1 MTALRKQG
9 RRGSEKGSSR
19 LSPRRILGVLGPGLV
34 TGAADDD
41 PGGIGTFVQVG
52 SQFGYG
58 LLWASIL
65 ILPLMAAVQELC
77 ARIALETRVG
87 LGVSLR
93 RKFPRWLVGVSVLG
107 LVVANTF
114 NLGADLGAVAAGAD
128 LLTRGTVKA
137 IWLLVPI
144 AVGVVAFQVLG
155 KYELIFKTFKW
166 LTLVLFA
173 YLGAAILARPNL
185 VQLVTEGL
193 VPHPQFSLAYV
204 SAITAMLG
212 TSISPYL
219 FFWQAASEVE
229 EDNKD
234 KQRPP
239 GPHRLSWQRL
249 LDARTDVFVGM
260 VVAQAVM
267 LCILITSA
275 AVLHAHGKTDVQ
287 SAEQAASTLAPIAG
301 PFAFVLF
308 AVGLIGTGLLAIP
321 VLSGSAAYAV
331 REFFRWRESF
341 DSSLVE
347 GWHFYGVIVVATG
360 VGVALNLVGINA
372 IKALFISAVINGM
385 VAPPLLVL
393 IVLLGSDQRL
403 MGGSTSRGWSR
414 SLGWTAVIVMGA
426 AALMEV
432 FSLVVARNGP

>member
-1 MTALRKQG
+1 MSTLRKRPESSSAG
-9 RRGSEKGSSR
+9 DGVGGSLRRF
-19 LSPRRILGVLGPGLV
+19 LGVLGPGLV

-58 LLWASIL
+58 LLWASVL

-87 LGVSLR
+87 LGVCLR
-93 RKFPRWLVGVSVLG
+93 RRFPRWLVGLSVLG
-107 LVVANTF
+107 LLVANTF
-114 NLGADLGAVAAGAD
+114 NLGADLGAVAAGVD
-128 LLTRGTVKA
+128 LLTRGAVKA
-137 IWLLVPI
+137 IWLLVPV
-144 AVGVVAFQVLG
+144 AAGVVAFQVLG
-155 KYELIFKTFKW
+155 RYELIFKTFKW

-185 VQLVTEGL
+185 IQLITEGL
-193 VPHPQFSLAYV
+193 LPHPQFSLTYV

-229 EDNKD
+229 GD
-234 KQRPP
+234 KKQSESARR
-239 GPHRLSWQRL
+239 PHRLSWQRL
-249 LDARTDVFVGM
+249 QDARTDVFVGM
-260 VVAQAVM
+260 VIAQAVM
-267 LCILITSA
+267 VCILVTSG

-287 SAEQAASTLAPIAG
+287 SAEEAASTLAPIAG

-360 VGVALNLVGINA
+360 IGVALNLLGINP
-372 IKALFISAVINGM
+372 IKALFISAVVNGI

-393 IVLLGSDQRL
+393 IVLLGSDPRI
-403 MGGSTSRGWSR
+403 MGGNTSRGWSR
-414 SLGWTAVIVMGA
+414 GLGWA
-426 AALMEV
+426 AALVMSAAAVAEL
-432 FSLVVARNGP
+432 FSLVVARKG